1 MPLLRGR
8 RDEANMTRY
17 RMQEKLFA
25 IGDDFWIENE
35 AGQRAFKVNGKA
47 LRVRDTLVLETPNGE
62 ELFSVQSKMLHIRDT
77 MNIERNG
84 RKVASVK
91 KALVSPL
98 RDRFSIDVE
107 DGEDM
112 EAKGNIVDHEY
123 KIESDGDQVA
133 EVSRRWFRVR
143 DTYGVEIAPAK
154 DDALVLAVVICIDQM
169 THDVG

>member
-8 RDEANMTRY
+8 REAAGVTRY

-35 AGQRAFKVNGKA
+35 AGERTLKVNGKA
-47 LRVRDTLVLETPNGE
+47 LRIRDTLVLQSPDGE
-62 ELFSVQSKMLHIRDT
+62 ELYSIQEKKLRVRDT
-77 MNIERNG
+77 MDIERG
-84 RKVASVK
+84 GHQVATVK
-91 KALVSPL
+91 KALVTPL
-98 RDRFSIDVE
+98 RDRFSINVE

-123 KIESDGDQVA
+123 KIERHGDEVA

-143 DTYGVEIAPAK
+143 DTYGIEIKPGQ
-154 DDALVLAVVICIDQM
+154 DDALLLAVVVCIDQM
-169 THDVG
+169 SHDAA

>member
-8 RDEANMTRY
+8 HDDDGGTKYQMR
-17 RMQEKLFA
+17 EKLFA
-25 IGDDFWIENE
+25 IGDDYWIETDGGE
-35 AGQRAFKVNGKA
+35 RVFKVNGKA
-47 LRVRDTLVLETPNGE
+47 LRIRDTLVLETPDGD
-62 ELFSVQSKMLHIRDT
+62 ELFTIQEKKLSVRDKME
-77 MNIERNG
+77 IERDG
-84 RKVASVK
+84 QTVATVK

-123 KIESDGDQVA
+123 KIERGGDKVA
-133 EVSRRWFRVR
+133 EVSKRWFRVR
-143 DTYGVEIAPAK
+143 DTYGIEIAPDQ
-154 DDALVLAVVICIDQM
+154 DDALILAVTVCIDQM

>member
-84 RKVASVK
+84 RKVASIK

-123 KIESDGDQVA
+123 KIESDGDHVA

-143 DTYGVEIAPAK
+143 DTYGVEIAPGK